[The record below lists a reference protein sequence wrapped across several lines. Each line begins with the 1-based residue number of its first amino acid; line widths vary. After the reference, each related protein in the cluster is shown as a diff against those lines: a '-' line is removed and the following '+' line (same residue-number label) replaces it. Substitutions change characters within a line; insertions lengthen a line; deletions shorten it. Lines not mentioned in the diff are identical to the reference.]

1 MMKRL
6 TPRHHATPHAR
17 RGQTPAEWLAHYMEG
32 DPPLLEDG
40 YVGLYVYLEYRLKKR
55 AELAPAELA
64 RELDMDTAELLEMMR
79 RLAAVE
85 LISLDEDPA
94 EALTARRAALT
105 LRVKV
110 EKPLS
115 AARLRWKR
123 SEFWRRIRGEAPD
136 SASLPDPR

>member
-1 MMKRL
+1 MKRL
-6 TPRHHATPHAR
+6 TPQHHATPHAP

-40 YVGLYVYLEYRLKKR
+40 YVGLYVYLEYRLKKP
-55 AELAPAELA
+55 AEFAPADLA
-64 RELDMDTAELLEMMR
+64 RELGMDTAELLEMMG

-94 EALTARRAALT
+94 EALRAHRAARP

-115 AARLRWKR
+115 AAGLRRRR
-123 SEFWRRIRGEAPD
+123 SEFWRRIRGEALD
-136 SASLPDPR
+136 SASLPDRR